1 MHSIVASSIEMAA
14 LLDKEIR
21 SIFSEVVKS
30 SELSLQLTRMC
41 LDTFLGKLK
50 PSDLLIEVEKGAQI
64 LSFSHEQVRLKVS
77 EVLARF
83 QPMGGDLR
91 KLISL
96 LEISYGLL
104 RLGRYARNIAQTI
117 TMFDD
122 LGDCDLSRVF
132 LAAELTDKMVK
143 DALKSVENEDQE
155 LARRVIEMDDDVDG
169 AYTEYLKEMILSGE
183 ERKAACA
190 VANTLILRYLERMA
204 DHAVQIA
211 EEVLRMS

>member
-1 MHSIVASSIEMAA
+1 MAT

-41 LDTFLGKLK
+41 VDALLGKLN
-50 PSDLLIEVEKGAQI
+50 SSELLAEVDKGTQI
-64 LSFSHEQVRLKVS
+64 LSFSHEQVRLKIS

-117 TMFDD
+117 TMFGD
-122 LGDCDLSRVF
+122 LRDCDLSRVVTT
-132 LAAELTDKMVK
+132 AELTDRMVK
-143 DALKSVENEDQE
+143 DALRAVESGDQE
-155 LARRVIEMDDDVDG
+155 LARRVMEMDDEVDG
-169 AYTEYLKEMILSGE
+169 AYNEYIRGWLLSGE
-183 ERKAACA
+183 EREPVCA